1 MGWELISYKPALEFA
16 NDLGYDLVALGIKPF
31 SLEWAI
37 FPAGMRE
44 EAKAAAETPGFK
56 SLNFITENRA
66 SNGTIQSV
74 WANCQVNFTQNFW
87 VPAPDHTCWEWYGYK
102 DVRNYPQGPV
112 LTPEQG
118 PCPRI
123 PGSGDDDNGRRL
135 SSDEP
140 EPEVST
146 CSL

>member
-1 MGWELISYKPALEFA
+1 MGDLPRRDARGGQGGRGDAGVQKPQLHYRKQG
-16 NDLGYDLVALGIKPF
+16 LQ
-31 SLEWAI
+31 
-37 FPAGMRE
+37 R
-44 EAKAAAETPGFK
+44 
-56 SLNFITENRA
+56 
-66 SNGTIQSV
+66 NGTIQNV

>member
-66 SNGTIQSV
+66 SNATEQSRASGPTV
-74 WANCQVNFTQNFW
+74 RSTSRRTSGSLPPTT
-87 VPAPDHTCWEWYGYK
+87 PA
-102 DVRNYPQGPV
+102 
-112 LTPEQG
+112 
-118 PCPRI
+118 
-123 PGSGDDDNGRRL
+123 GSGMGIRTCATTLRGR
-135 SSDEP
+135 
-140 EPEVST
+140 
-146 CSL
+146 C